1 MRKPSLTPQQHRV
14 RNLQLACELAGG
26 TALVGAA
33 FCVATALG
41 LALLG
46 CCLLVLGNMRLG

>member
-1 MRKPSLTPQQHRV
+1 M

-26 TALVGAA
+26 AALVGAA
-33 FCVATALG
+33 FCVAVALG

-46 CCLLVLGNMRLG
+46 VGLLVLGNVRLG